1 MGLKDLEKKRFYS
14 GKKYKSHYTTWRNSE
29 EGEVS
34 GFDWEWSYKYE
45 GQKSFWARTKESP
58 EKYKIRCQC
67 EMMTIKFEN
76 KEYNKEEL
84 IDIYNQIT
92 KRENE
97 YRNNEIPEIILSDNL
112 LPHELEEV
120 KKFKNK
126 IEARKWKSR
135 QRSLRR
141 KGKLEQYKID
151 MLNKLGMIWNPKGVS
166 GSSNKWESDYI
177 LFKKH
182 GLCFDIKK
190 WIEEQRILFKANKI
204 PNENLFRLQ
213 AINFPFESKRNEKYK
228 LTKNSCWELREKL
241 DEKIRRF
248 EIKEQKK
255 IGIYEEKKSY
265 SLTKKEIEEVRKSNN
280 EINSF
285 YGRKHIYCNSFS
297 INKLSKEE
305 VLKKLS
311 KIDKGFS
318 YGDMRLEEFLDIESE
333 RFKKNNKP
341 IPYYV
346 KEFYDD
352 IHEYKLTDED
362 IYFELSRF
370 NIRELDTEVRKRAC
384 HYMLKYAPHRS
395 LKTTKFKEIDFLISI
410 YKKEKNKTELL
421 YLKDLLEKFP
431 LLKEL
436 YGEKLLNVILK
447 LK

>member
-1 MGLKDLEKKRFYS
+1 M
-14 GKKYKSHYTTWRNSE
+14 
-29 EGEVS
+29 
-34 GFDWEWSYKYE
+34 
-45 GQKSFWARTKESP
+45 
-58 EKYKIRCQC
+58 
-67 EMMTIKFEN
+67 
-76 KEYNKEEL
+76 
-84 IDIYNQIT
+84 
-92 KRENE
+92 
-97 YRNNEIPEIILSDNL
+97 
-112 LPHELEEV
+112 
-120 KKFKNK
+120 
-126 IEARKWKSR
+126 
-135 QRSLRR
+135 
-141 KGKLEQYKID
+141 
-151 MLNKLGMIWNPKGVS
+151 
-166 GSSNKWESDYI
+166 
-177 LFKKH
+177 
-182 GLCFDIKK
+182 
-190 WIEEQRILFKANKI
+190 
-204 PNENLFRLQ
+204 
-213 AINFPFESKRNEKYK
+213 
-228 LTKNSCWELREKL
+228 
-241 DEKIRRF
+241 
-248 EIKEQKK
+248 
-255 IGIYEEKKSY
+255 
-265 SLTKKEIEEVRKSNN
+265 RKSNN

-421 YLKDLLEKFP
+421 YLKDLPEKFP